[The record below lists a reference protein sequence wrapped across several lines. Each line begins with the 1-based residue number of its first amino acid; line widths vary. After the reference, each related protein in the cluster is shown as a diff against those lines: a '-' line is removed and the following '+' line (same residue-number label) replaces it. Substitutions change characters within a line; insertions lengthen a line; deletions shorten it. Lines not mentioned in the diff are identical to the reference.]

1 MLVLYPGTDTARQE
15 VFITPTPPIAGAA
28 TLPSGYKTLA
38 VTVPATPYARVKFG
52 YDASFHCTTDA
63 DSCVTGG
70 TPWSYL
76 REAPAPTSC
85 VSGCTVDVQA
95 IRERCSTTSSNR
107 PIHRARSG
115 PPCPPRWQFPDRRIV
130 LFEGTEAV
138 LTWGQLRLQL
148 QPSAAGVP
156 PDLLDEYLHQI

>member
-76 REAPAPTSC
+76 REAPASTSC
-85 VSGCTVDVQA
+85 VSGCTINVPA
-95 IRERCSTTSSNR
+95 IPGKVLYYLIEQTNSSG
-107 PIHRARSG
+107 A
-115 PPCPPRWQFPDRRIV
+115 
-130 LFEGTEAV
+130 
-138 LTWGQLRLQL
+138 LRTALPTQVAI
-148 QPSAAGVP
+148 P
-156 PDLLDEYLHQI
+156 